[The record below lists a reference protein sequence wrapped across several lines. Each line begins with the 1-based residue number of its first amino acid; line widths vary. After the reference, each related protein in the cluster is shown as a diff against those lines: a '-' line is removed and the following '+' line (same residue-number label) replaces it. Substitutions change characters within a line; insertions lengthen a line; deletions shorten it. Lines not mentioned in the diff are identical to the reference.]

1 MVEEDQVLPS
11 HASVAV
17 LVVVAWGGAGLMVG
31 ARAIC
36 LSRQTMSGVM
46 KKMCL

>member
-1 MVEEDQVLPS
+1 MGVFAQDDFLPS

-31 ARAIC
+31 EEADVR
-36 LSRQTMSGVM
+36 LEKS
-46 KKMCL
+46 

>member
-1 MVEEDQVLPS
+1 MRRTKFYPATPPELSWLVL
-11 HASVAV
+11 
-17 LVVVAWGGAGLMVG
+17 AWEGAGLMVG
-31 ARAIC
+31 VRAIC